1 VPYDLEAL
9 LIESL
14 MDFGEMVSGFLSGD
28 MAALNAIWL
37 VLLPFALLGAAIK
50 ALADKARRR

>member
-1 VPYDLEAL
+1 
-9 LIESL
+9 
-14 MDFGEMVSGFLSGD
+14 MDIGEMVSGFLSGD